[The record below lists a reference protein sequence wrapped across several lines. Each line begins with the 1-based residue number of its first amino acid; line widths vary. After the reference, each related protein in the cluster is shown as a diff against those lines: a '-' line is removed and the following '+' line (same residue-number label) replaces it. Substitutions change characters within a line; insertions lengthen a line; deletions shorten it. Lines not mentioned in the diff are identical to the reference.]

1 MRNAKMRDVPVGFS
15 QSQTIDQNCVGSK
28 MFPEKIDIRRE
39 NAFAAELNDANRI
52 QNLVRSETLGETA
65 EQTRHGMVDR
75 YRFGFDPIA
84 QFGKSANRRLKRKK
98 RRSVEQRTEY

>member
-1 MRNAKMRDVPVGFS
+1 MRNVKMGDVAVGFS
-15 QSQTIDQNCVGSK
+15 QSQSIDQNCTASE
-28 MFPEKIDIRRE
+28 MFPEKIDIGRE

-84 QFGKSANRRLKRKK
+84 QFGKPPKLRLKWQK
-98 RRSVEQRTEY
+98 RRSVEERTEH